1 MGGEPVRHFGLVF
14 SSGVFVAEYVWDLAA
29 FAVVGTGVWALSEL
43 GGGPPGMRKE
53 FQKSLCLSEIV
64 LGERAMCA
72 PSREG
77 AVGDW

>member
-43 GGGPPGMRKE
+43 GGSPWDAEGIPEESVFVRD
-53 FQKSLCLSEIV
+53 
-64 LGERAMCA
+64 RAGRA
-72 PSREG
+72 
-77 AVGDW
+77 

>member
-1 MGGEPVRHFGLVF
+1 
-14 SSGVFVAEYVWDLAA
+14 
-29 FAVVGTGVWALSEL
+29 
-43 GGGPPGMRKE
+43 MRKE

>member
-14 SSGVFVAEYVWDLAA
+14 SSGVLISEYVWDLAS
-29 FAVVGTGVWALSEL
+29 FAVIGARCGALSML
-43 GGGPPGMRKE
+43 WGPPGMPKE

-77 AVGDW
+77 MVGDW